1 MIDLHSHSS
10 ASDGLL
16 SPADSAF
23 YAAEKGL
30 TTWALTDH
38 DTVDG
43 LKDAAKV
50 CMETGVNFVPGIEIT
65 IAWPTGEFHLLGLGL
80 RKKVKN

>member
-16 SPADSAF
+16 SPADSAK
-23 YAAEKGL
+23 YAIEKKL
-30 TTWALTDH
+30 KVWALTDH

-43 LKDAAKV
+43 LREAAKI
-50 CMETGVNFVPGIEIT
+50 CMESDIIFDPGIEIN
-65 IAWPTGEFHLLGLGL
+65 IQWPTGEFHLLGFADS
-80 RKKVKN
+80 RPN